1 MEVKIKQTKIQV
13 IQNYLKVRR
22 DKKAEK
28 RREKE
33 VN

>member
-1 MEVKIKQTKIQV
+1 MKVKIKQTRIQV
-13 IQNYLKVRR
+13 IQNYLKAKR
-22 DKKAEK
+22 DRKAEK

>member
-1 MEVKIKQTKIQV
+1 MKVKIKRTRIQV
-13 IQNYLKVRR
+13 IQNLLKGKR
-22 DKKAEK
+22 DKKVEK